1 MYNCLIQGQLD
12 YCCEV
17 WGSRYDV
24 HANRL
29 EILQKRAARMILN
42 ANFYTPSSE
51 IFKRLNLLPFQK
63 RLKKA
68 MYIIIITSVARGGG
82 GGGGAGGNF
91 RRFVGTFGNLSVHV
105 SRQACHLY
113 RQNV

>member
-1 MYNCLIQGQLD
+1 MQLD

-17 WGSRYDV
+17 WGSRYDE

-51 IFKRLNLLPFQK
+51 LLKRLNLLPFQK
-63 RLKKA
+63 RV
-68 MYIIIITSVARGGG
+68 MY
-82 GGGGAGGNF
+82 F
-91 RRFVGTFGNLSVHV
+91 R
-105 SRQACHLY
+105 CILY
-113 RQNV
+113 LNVLMIF